1 MLASI
6 ISELFVSDEPSVS
19 VSLLQEINA
28 IAEIAIA
35 VNNWYFMMFFL
46 SVMLL
51 LNLFFSRVERLVEV
65 FAGFGDV
72 LGIAEE
78 RNVLF
83 FNICQ
88 QLIVDEAV

>member
-19 VSLLQEINA
+19 VSVLQEINA
-28 IAEIAIA
+28 IADIAIA
-35 VNNWYFMMFFL
+35 VKNLYFMICILSFL
-46 SVMLL
+46 LPFG
-51 LNLFFSRVERLVEV
+51 LFFNRVERFVEV

-78 RNVLF
+78 GNVLF